1 MAHPAQVPIVVHSAD
16 APELKMGEEFQ
27 RDPLQLTYAEF
38 LPLVPPTNV
47 PGLTPCCV
55 ATPTTGGTQVPS
67 ALLRPRRALQ
77 LGSRRRRSQRR
88 VTRLATGSDRLGMA
102 TRPREVIY
110 YCCSID
116 EALALFFWGGGVV
129 VLRDYLRVMRSLSM
143 AYRCVTLAPSPH
155 RFSGP

>member
-38 LPLVPPTNV
+38 LSLVPPTNV

-55 ATPTTGGTQVPS
+55 GHTHHRGGGTQVPS

-77 LGSRRRRSQRR
+77 LSSRRRRSQR
-88 VTRLATGSDRLGMA
+88 
-102 TRPREVIY
+102 
-110 YCCSID
+110 
-116 EALALFFWGGGVV
+116 
-129 VLRDYLRVMRSLSM
+129 
-143 AYRCVTLAPSPH
+143 
-155 RFSGP
+155 